1 MTGRDINSAAT
12 AVIVG
17 GKLASAVFVE
27 MLLDTPIYFSNA
39 NVSIDY
45 GGHTWLG
52 VQQLQVESITEGAQ
66 QAEQMR
72 FTLPAVPNEYL
83 ALALSTNIRGK
94 SVSVYLGIL
103 DPDSHAVLQMV
114 PLWGGQLDQM
124 PIGYGPDNAAI
135 SVTAEHR
142 AVAYARPKPLRYT
155 DADQRRL
162 YPGDR
167 CLEFLINQSQKEDTW
182 PSAAWFR
189 R

>member
-1 MTGRDINSAAT
+1 MTGRDINSAAR
-12 AVIVG
+12 AVLG
-17 GKLASAVFVE
+17 TRFAAAVFVE

-39 NVSIDY
+39 GLDIDQD
-45 GGHTWLG
+45 GHTWIG
-52 VQQLQVESITEGAQ
+52 VQQLQVEAVEEGAQ

-94 SVSVYLGIL
+94 RVNVYLGIM
-103 DPDSHAVLQMV
+103 DPDTHSMLQMV

-124 PIGYGPDNAAI
+124 PVGYGPENAAI

-162 YPGDR
+162 YPGDK
-167 CLEFLINQSQKEDTW
+167 CLEFLIDQSQKEDTW
-182 PSAAWFR
+182 PSAAWFKS
-189 R
+189 

>member
-1 MTGRDINSAAT
+1 MTGRDINTAAQ
-12 AVIVG
+12 AVL
-17 GKLASAVFVE
+17 GKRLGSAVFVE

-39 NVSIDY
+39 GVDIDF

-52 VQQLQVESITEGAQ
+52 VQQLQVEAVAEGAQ

-83 ALALSTNIRGK
+83 ALALGTNIRGK
-94 SVSVYLGIL
+94 AVNVSLGIL
-103 DPDSHAVLQMV
+103 DPDTHAVLQLV

-124 PIGYGPDNAAI
+124 PVGYGPDTAAI

-182 PSAAWFR
+182 PSAEWFR